1 MTSSDAFMSPA
12 EFCKMYCDPTT
23 PHRYVLGRNVYTASV
38 MSQLPIDGVVDDFTA
53 ESEFGGV
60 PVVKTTD
67 LPLDAWVLNASGGR
81 PFTAKAALDRLGL
94 RNLDYFAFL
103 RHAKLA
109 LKDVVFNEGFQ
120 SDYDAHGSEYDWIQ
134 GLLADEASRQIFQ
147 KLVDFRYSLDLRALT
162 GFQANEPAQYFEDFL
177 NLQPSGESFVD
188 VGCFNGYNAL
198 EFARLSPQYECIQA
212 FEPDPANFEKCAQ
225 SLAALPR
232 VKLHPLGLSNAK
244 AALRM
249 SQGGSGSRISDEG
262 DVAIH
267 VDRLDDVLACKPT
280 LIKMDIEG
288 AECQALEGARQ
299 TIAQCHPRLAICVYH
314 NVGDFYRIPRL
325 VLSIRSDYDIY
336 LRHYTE
342 SIYETVMFFIPRK
355 G

>member
-1 MTSSDAFMSPA
+1 
-12 EFCKMYCDPTT
+12 MYCDSAT
-23 PHRYVLGRNVYTASV
+23 PHRYALGRNVYTESV
-38 MSQLPIDGVVDDFTA
+38 ISQLPIDGVVDDFTT
-53 ESEFGGV
+53 EQEFCGV
-60 PVVKTTD
+60 PVVKTAD
-67 LPLDAWVLNASGGR
+67 LPANAWVLNASGGR
-81 PFTAKAALDRLGL
+81 PFTAKASLERLGL

-103 RHAKLA
+103 RHSKLA

-120 SDYDAHGSEYDWIQ
+120 SDFDAHRSEYDWIQ
-134 GLLADEASRQIFQ
+134 GLFADSDSRQIFQ

-162 GFQANEPAQYFEDFL
+162 GFRANETAQYFENFL
-177 NLQPSGESFVD
+177 NLQASGESFVD
-188 VGCFNGYNAL
+188 VGCFNGYNSL
-198 EFARLSPQYECIQA
+198 EFARLAPQYESIHA

-232 VKLHPLGLSNAK
+232 AKLYPLGLSNAK
-244 AALRM
+244 ADLRM
-249 SQGGSGSRISDEG
+249 SQGGSGSKISDEG
-262 DVAIH
+262 EVAIH
-267 VDRLDDVLACKPT
+267 VDRLDDVLKCEPT

-299 TIAQCHPRLAICVYH
+299 TIAQFHPRLAICVYH

-355 G
+355 S